1 MTCYILSTLLKVETW
16 ELGFGVDQVKL
27 TVAKNKKKVITP
39 LAIPF
44 LMGFFLVI
52 AKGKQQKL
60 TLELKHLRFSCLKCI
75 LLSRLPYD
83 VSSLNPLSC

>member
-27 TVAKNKKKVITP
+27 TVAKNKKKSNYASGYSIFDV
-39 LAIPF
+39 
-44 LMGFFLVI
+44 FFLVI

-60 TLELKHLRFSCLKCI
+60 TLEAFKI
-75 LLSRLPYD
+75 
-83 VSSLNPLSC
+83 